1 MEYRIILLEKDGLP
15 IPRQPYRVEK
25 LIITTFLG
33 IVISKEW
40 EEINNWKG
48 LRFSGKRCFK
58 TYEDAEKYITY
69 TLKNIDTPITRK
81 VVTE

>member
-1 MEYRIILLEKDGLP
+1 MEYRIILLEKAGVP
-15 IPRQPYRVEK
+15 ISNKPFRIEK

-48 LRFSGKRCFK
+48 LRFNGKRCFK
-58 TYEDAEKYITY
+58 TYELAEKYIKGKT
-69 TLKNIDTPITRK
+69 TPITRK